1 MAAVRCASAY
11 LTEGAVSQ
19 SHRRGVAGRQANVR
33 LSVFLSREANLYP
46 RRRRHSGL
54 LLGQGVPLQH
64 RRPAVKIQCCSFS
77 TASSNDCHS
86 NTFSET
92 SIPSSDSS
100 SSSIHFQP
108 GPGSDPGPWYAV
120 EGATLD
126 QLQQSID
133 ADLISLLLPAENNVV
148 VKEVIKP
155 GEKYWS
161 PGLDDESLASG
172 IQELDVVAVPEETT
186 AVGTQTLVD
195 GPPKQLAPGPIAE
208 PVKLPES
215 PTLEKPE
222 AAAMLVRR
230 HASEQTVLEQIK
242 MVLSFAGPALGIW
255 LANPLMSLID
265 TAVIGNSSSLELA
278 ALGPATVVCDQIS
291 YMFMFIS
298 VATSNLIATAMANED
313 LDEAARHLS
322 RLLFVGL
329 ACGVGLIAFTRFFS
343 VPILRAFVGAKNA
356 NLIPAANTYAQI
368 RGYAWP
374 AVLVGSVAQSASL
387 GMQNAWGPLKVLALA
402 SLINLVGD
410 LVLCPVLGMGIAG
423 AAWATMASQYVGCAL
438 LLLDLHNSKTI
449 PLAISIPK
457 AEDFLMFI
465 HLAAPILLSMIAK
478 VTFYTILTYI
488 ATSLGTVPI
497 AAHQVM
503 IGLYSLF
510 CVVGEPLSQT
520 SQSFMPTFT
529 TGVHRNLKQARQL
542 LRSLLGLAVTTGAFM
557 GACAAAVPWVAPQ
570 LFTADAAIVSRMR
583 TLTAPLHVALMLTPV
598 VLVLEGTLLA
608 GRDLKFLAI
617 DLLTSLAIC
626 VFFLV
631 MGQKLGMGLVANWWT
646 LVAFQGIRLTQAGLR
661 LLSSKSILADKSTIG
676 LRRKL
681 HLA

>member
-1 MAAVRCASAY
+1 MAAVRSASAY
-11 LTEGAVSQ
+11 LAEGAISQ
-19 SHRRGVAGRQANVR
+19 SHRRGVAGRQPNVR
-33 LSVFLSREANLYP
+33 LSVPSSREANLCP
-46 RRRRHSGL
+46 RRRRHLGL
-54 LLGQGVPLQH
+54 LLGQGSQLQH
-64 RRPAVKIQCCSFS
+64 RRPAVKIQCCSSS

-86 NTFSET
+86 STVSET
-92 SIPSSDSS
+92 ASIPSSDSS

-133 ADLISLLLPAENNVV
+133 ADIISPLLPAEKNAVDN
-148 VKEVIKP
+148 EVIKP

-161 PGLDDESLASG
+161 PGLDDESLAVG
-172 IQELDVVAVPEETT
+172 IQKLDVLAVPEET
-186 AVGTQTLVD
+186 ASVGTQKLGD
-195 GPPKQLAPGPIAE
+195 GLPKQLVPVPIAE

-215 PTLEKPE
+215 PALEKPE
-222 AAAMLVRR
+222 AAAMPVRR

-278 ALGPATVVCDQIS
+278 ALVWLKCVHDLLS
-291 YMFMFIS
+291 Y
-298 VATSNLIATAMANED
+298 LQD

-329 ACGVGLIAFTRFFS
+329 ACGLGLIAFTRFFS
-343 VPILRAFVGAKNA
+343 VPILRAFVGVKNA

-374 AVLVGSVAQSASL
+374 AVLVASVAQSASL

-402 SLINLVGD
+402 SLVNLVGD
-410 LVLCPVLGMGIAG
+410 LVLCPVFGMGIAG
-423 AAWATMASQYVGCAL
+423 AAWATMASQYVACAL
-438 LLLDLHNSKTI
+438 LLLDLHKSKTI

-488 ATSLGTVPI
+488 ATSLGPVPI

-626 VFFLV
+626 IFFLV

>member
-1 MAAVRCASAY
+1 MAAVLSASVHLA
-11 LTEGAVSQ
+11 EGAVSQ
-19 SHRRGVAGRQANVR
+19 SHRR
-33 LSVFLSREANLYP
+33 
-46 RRRRHSGL
+46 
-54 LLGQGVPLQH
+54 
-64 RRPAVKIQCCSFS
+64 
-77 TASSNDCHS
+77 
-86 NTFSET
+86 
-92 SIPSSDSS
+92 DSS

-133 ADLISLLLPAENNVV
+133 ADIISLLLPAENNVV
-148 VKEVIKP
+148 GKELREP

-161 PGLDDESLASG
+161 PGLDDDSLALG
-172 IQELDVVAVPEETT
+172 IQKLDVVDVPEET
-186 AVGTQTLVD
+186 ASVGTQTVGD
-195 GPPKQLAPGPIAE
+195 GLPKQLAPVPIAE
-208 PVKLPES
+208 PVKLPET
-215 PTLEKPE
+215 PALEKPE
-222 AAAMLVRR
+222 AVTMPVRR
-230 HASEQTVLEQIK
+230 HVSEQTVLEQIK

-278 ALGPATVVCDQIS
+278 ALGVNSSNTRSSKCNLTVWLKRVYDPLSCLQ
-291 YMFMFIS
+291 
-298 VATSNLIATAMANED
+298 D

-329 ACGVGLIAFTRFFS
+329 ACGLGLIAFTRFFS
-343 VPILRAFVGAKNA
+343 VPILRAFVGVKNA

-374 AVLVGSVAQSASL
+374 AVLVGSVVQSASL

-402 SLINLVGD
+402 SLVNLVGD
-410 LVLCPVLGMGIAG
+410 LVLCPVFGMGIAG

-438 LLLDLHNSKTI
+438 LLLDFHKSKTI

-529 TGVHRNLKQARQL
+529 TGVHCNLKQARQL

-681 HLA
+681 RFA